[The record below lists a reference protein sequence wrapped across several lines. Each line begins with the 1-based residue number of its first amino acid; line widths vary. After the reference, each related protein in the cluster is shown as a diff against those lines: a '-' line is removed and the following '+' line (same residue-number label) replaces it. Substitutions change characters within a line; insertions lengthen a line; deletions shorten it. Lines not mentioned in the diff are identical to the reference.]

1 MRNMT
6 KFTIAG
12 AISAGADAGSRPTI
26 RLFYTHANWNE
37 AARQAF
43 LSQQY
48 YGPDMR
54 AGKVF
59 GDSLSGSSM
68 GVQLEA
74 NW

>member
-1 MRNMT
+1 MRSMT

-26 RLFYTHANWNE
+26 RVFYTRANWNE

-43 LSQQY
+43 LSQTG

-54 AGKVF
+54 VGQVF

-68 GVQLEA
+68 GVQLQA